1 MAQFFSIHPDTPQSR
16 LIRQAVEII
25 RAGGVAVYPTDCSY
39 AIGCHIG
46 DKAAMERIR
55 AIRQV
60 DDRHHFTLVCR
71 NLAEIAQYAKVDNQQ
86 YRLLKACTPGSY
98 TFILQASRE
107 VPRRLQ
113 HPKRSTIGLRVPAN
127 SIVEALLDEM
137 NEPLLSSTLILPGES
152 LPMNDPYEIRTL
164 LEHSVDVILDGGY
177 CDVEMTTVVDLTT
190 DVPELVRRGKGELA
204 ALGLEPAL

>member
-16 LIRQAVEII
+16 LIRQAVDII

-46 DKAAMERIR
+46 DKGAMERIR

-60 DDRHHFTLVCR
+60 DDHHHFTLVCR

-127 SIVEALLDEM
+127 PIVEALLDEL

-164 LEHSVDVILDGGY
+164 LEHSADVIIDGGY

-190 DVPELVRRGKGELA
+190 DVPELMRRGKGDLA
-204 ALGLEPAL
+204 AIGLEEET